1 MVNGY
6 VERDVTRFNAFSKSF
21 EIFQN
26 SGNHKPR
33 VSIAN
38 LGFRNEP
45 QDFSDYGFLRY
56 VYIYIYVE
64 NRKIPWFRTT
74 TLLAHS
80 WLKTWG
86 FQRQLVRPNKRHGN
100 PLRLQTEAP
109 SWLFQVPKASAFGSL
124 DWVKRTS

>member
-56 VYIYIYVE
+56 IYILMLS
-64 NRKIPWFRTT
+64 NSF
-74 TLLAHS
+74 
-80 WLKTWG
+80 G
-86 FQRQLVRPNKRHGN
+86 FTMVYH
-100 PLRLQTEAP
+100 
-109 SWLFQVPKASAFGSL
+109 
-124 DWVKRTS
+124 

>member
-1 MVNGY
+1 MPVFSDLLTLEDKKNVGGLRSGLRK
-6 VERDVTRFNAFSKSF
+6 ERTCVQIAATDGKWLCGKGCDKIQCIF

-56 VYIYIYVE
+56 IYIYILCSV
-64 NRKIPWFRTT
+64 I
-74 TLLAHS
+74 
-80 WLKTWG
+80 
-86 FQRQLVRPNKRHGN
+86 
-100 PLRLQTEAP
+100 
-109 SWLFQVPKASAFGSL
+109 
-124 DWVKRTS
+124 